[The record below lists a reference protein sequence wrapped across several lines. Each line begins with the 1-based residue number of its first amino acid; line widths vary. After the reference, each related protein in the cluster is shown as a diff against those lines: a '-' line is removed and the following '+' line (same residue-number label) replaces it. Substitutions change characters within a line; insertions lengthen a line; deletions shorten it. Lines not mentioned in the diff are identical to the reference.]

1 MRVLH
6 QIIALS
12 LPQLTPRSQNVKRPA
27 FLELLIRSEPFRVF
41 QLILGMM
48 LMLVAPIIG
57 IPTPGP
63 LGIFIFAFG
72 LALVLRNSAWA
83 RRRYVRY
90 TRRYPRVQKAVNFG
104 LRRKSKRRIAIP
116 PLRAEPPPT

>member
-1 MRVLH
+1 MNR
-6 QIIALS
+6 
-12 LPQLTPRSQNVKRPA
+12 PR
-27 FLELLIRSEPFRVF
+27 FLDVLIRSEPFRVF
-41 QLILGMM
+41 QLGLGVL

-72 LALVLRNSAWA
+72 LALVLRNSSWA

-104 LRRKSKRRIAIP
+104 LRRKNKRRPAATASPAAQAP
-116 PLRAEPPPT
+116 PRQREPKDA

>member
-1 MRVLH
+1 M
-6 QIIALS
+6 
-12 LPQLTPRSQNVKRPA
+12 KRPA
-27 FLELLIRSEPFRVF
+27 FLDVLIRSEPFRVF
-41 QLILGMM
+41 QLMLGAF

-63 LGIFIFAFG
+63 LGIFVFAFG

-104 LRRKSKRRIAIP
+104 LRRKSKRKPATP
-116 PLRAEPPPT
+116 PLGPLPPPLDRR

>member
-1 MRVLH
+1 MRALQ
-6 QIIALS
+6 QIVALS
-12 LPQLTPRSQNVKRPA
+12 SPQLTPRSRNVKRPA
-27 FLELLIRSEPFRVF
+27 FLEVLIRSEPFRVF
-41 QLILGMM
+41 QLVLGIL
-48 LMLVAPIIG
+48 LMLVAPIVG

-116 PLRAEPPPT
+116 PFQPEPPAS

>member
-1 MRVLH
+1 VNR
-6 QIIALS
+6 
-12 LPQLTPRSQNVKRPA
+12 PR
-27 FLELLIRSEPFRVF
+27 FLDVLIRSEPFRVF
-41 QLILGMM
+41 QLGLGVL

-72 LALVLRNSAWA
+72 LALVLRNSSWA

-90 TRRYPRVQKAVNFG
+90 TRRYPRVQRAVNFG
-104 LRRKSKRRIAIP
+104 LRRKSKRRHKPIVPTMAAVQP
-116 PLRAEPPPT
+116 REHEPSDA

>member
-1 MRVLH
+1 M
-6 QIIALS
+6 
-12 LPQLTPRSQNVKRPA
+12 KRPA
-27 FLELLIRSEPFRVF
+27 FLDVLIRSEPFRVF
-41 QLILGMM
+41 QLFVGAF

-63 LGIFIFAFG
+63 LGIFVFAFG

-104 LRRKSKRRIAIP
+104 LRRKSKRKIAAPRP
-116 PLRAEPPPT
+116 PGTRSGA

>member
-1 MRVLH
+1 VNR
-6 QIIALS
+6 
-12 LPQLTPRSQNVKRPA
+12 PR
-27 FLELLIRSEPFRVF
+27 FLDVLIRSEPFRVF
-41 QLILGMM
+41 QLGLGVL

-72 LALVLRNSAWA
+72 LALVLRNSSWA

-90 TRRYPRVQKAVNFG
+90 TRRYPRVQRAVNFG
-104 LRRKSKRRIAIP
+104 LRRKSKRRHKPIVPTITPAVAAVQP
-116 PLRAEPPPT
+116 REHEPSDA